1 MRQKPLAIKRNT
13 ESDQSFRKKQI
24 LSRSLD
30 LVDYDFV
37 KQKLADFCTF
47 SGSRKIANE
56 MIPSYSQST
65 VSQLQIETEEGVRL
79 VSNAGS
85 FSLAGIK
92 DHGDSIKIAGLGGIL
107 TGQEFL
113 IIANTIEALSNA
125 RGTLVEH
132 QEELPVLLE
141 LAREIP
147 DLSYLAYSITSKIAG
162 NGQVLDSA
170 TPNLGNIRQQ
180 VRESYSRVTGALES
194 IISESET
201 SGTIQDDVISVRGDR
216 LVVQVK
222 SNMRSRVP
230 GIVHDASN
238 TGMTLFIE
246 PFKTVSLCNSWRE
259 FTLEE
264 EREVQKVLQ
273 DLSSQVGVLSDE
285 INSAI
290 ISAANLDFVI
300 AKSKYSI
307 SLNGLETNDEVTRDS
322 RQKEAINLIDAR
334 HPILG
339 KDGVPLSLQM
349 GPNWTVLVITGPN
362 TGGKTVAIK
371 TVGLLA
377 AMNQSGIQI
386 PAAVGSELPIFD
398 GIYADIGDQQ
408 SITNSVS
415 TFSSHIKNLNDILD
429 NCSSHSL
436 LLLDEVGSS
445 TDPEEGSAIAKA
457 VLEYLAENKIQT
469 LITTHHNTVT
479 LMAESDD
486 RMRNASFQLDPKDLK
501 PTYKMVL
508 GLPGQ
513 SYAMAV
519 ATRLGL
525 KDEIVKKADKYLSA
539 EFKEIS
545 DWITR
550 VTDEKNRISET
561 IDEIESQYKEVESIR
576 SQLNEQIDYLIQNR
590 QRILDSIHHTA
601 EEKYKDIETLLKKA
615 QMAYSWVKHT
625 QESPDSIK
633 QNIDKTEKEFE
644 SLGIDKL
651 ESTTQKPNYEEFH
664 TGDTVTVRGLNL
676 TGVIT
681 KYNQLT
687 QIAELKIGNL
697 RMDVDISRLNKDTPE
712 YNPDSSTEPT
722 RLSHNTTL
730 IEQISYSNKIDIRGM
745 RAEPSLQIM
754 ENFLDESLKNG
765 LSKVFIVHGKG
776 TGALRKAIRESLE
789 GHPLV
794 NSFGSE
800 PDALGEDGATYV
812 VLN

>member
-1 MRQKPLAIKRNT
+1 MRQKPLAIKRST

-30 LVDYDFV
+30 LLDYGFV
-37 KQKLADFCTF
+37 KQELADFCTF

-56 MIPSYSQST
+56 MVPSYSQSI
-65 VSQLQIETEEGVRL
+65 VSRLQIETEEGVRL

-92 DHGDSIKIAGLGGIL
+92 DHGDSIKIADLGGIL

-147 DLSYLAYSITSKIAG
+147 DLSYLAYSITSKIAA

-170 TPNLGNIRQQ
+170 TPNLGNIRRQ

-290 ISAANLDFVI
+290 TSAANLDFVI

-339 KDGVPLSLQM
+339 TDGVPLSLKM

-386 PAAVGSELPIFD
+386 PAAVGSGLPIFD
-398 GIYADIGDQQ
+398 GIYADIGDHQ

-457 VLEYLAENKIQT
+457 VLEYLAENRIQT

-486 RMRNASFQLDPKDLK
+486 RMRNASFQLDPKNLK

-561 IDEIESQYKEVESIR
+561 MGEIESQHKEVESIR

-625 QESPDSIK
+625 QESSDSIK

-644 SLGIDKL
+644 SLRIDKP
-651 ESTTQKPNYEEFH
+651 ESTTQKHNYKEFH

-712 YNPDSSTEPT
+712 YNPDSSTET
-722 RLSHNTTL
+722 TILSHNTTL

-754 ENFLDESLKNG
+754 ENFLDEALKNG

-776 TGALRKAIRESLE
+776 TGALRKAVRESLE

>member
-1 MRQKPLAIKRNT
+1 MRHKPLAIKRST
-13 ESDQSFRKKQI
+13 EPDQPYRKKQI

-37 KQKLADFCTF
+37 RQKLGDFCTF
-47 SGSRKIANE
+47 SGSRKIANG
-56 MIPSYSQST
+56 MFPSYFQPT
-65 VSQLQIETEEGVRL
+65 VSQLQVETEEGIRL
-79 VSNAGS
+79 ISNTGG
-85 FSLAGIK
+85 FSLRGIN
-92 DHGDSIKIAGLGGIL
+92 DHGDSIKIADLGGIL
-107 TGQEFL
+107 TGQELL

-125 RGTLVEH
+125 KNTLMEYPG
-132 QEELPVLLE
+132 ELPVLLE
-141 LAREIP
+141 LAKEIP
-147 DLSYLAYSITSKIAG
+147 DLSYLAFSITSKIAG
-162 NGQVLDSA
+162 TGLVLDSA
-170 TPNLGNIRQQ
+170 TPNLVNIRRQ

-194 IISESET
+194 IISESELL
-201 SGTIQDDVISVRGDR
+201 GTIQDDVISVRGDR

-264 EREVQKVLQ
+264 EREVQKVLH
-273 DLSSQVGVLSDE
+273 DLSSQVGSLSHE
-285 INSAI
+285 INSGI
-290 ISAANLDFVI
+290 TSAANLDFVI

-307 SLNGLETNDEVTRDS
+307 SLSGLETDDEIGGHS
-322 RQKEAINLIDAR
+322 GQKEAINLIDAR
-334 HPILG
+334 HPMLG
-339 KDGVPLSLQM
+339 ENGVPLSLQM
-349 GPNWTVLVITGPN
+349 SPNWTVLVITGPN
-362 TGGKTVAIK
+362 AGGKTVAIK

-386 PAAVGSELPIFD
+386 PAAAGSELPVFD

-415 TFSSHIKNLNDILD
+415 TFSSHIKNINDILD
-429 NCSSHSL
+429 NCSSQSL

-457 VLEYLAENKIQT
+457 VLEYLAENKIQA

-525 KDEIVKKADKYLSA
+525 KDEIVKKANKYLSA

-545 DWITR
+545 NWITTI
-550 VTDEKNRISET
+550 TDEKNRISET
-561 IDEIESQYKEVESIR
+561 MGEIESQYKEVESIR
-576 SQLNEQIDYLIQNR
+576 SELNEQIDYLIQNR

-625 QESPDSIK
+625 NDNPDSIK
-633 QNIDKTEKEFE
+633 QNIDETEKKLK
-644 SLGIDKL
+644 SLRIEKPD
-651 ESTTQKPNYEEFH
+651 STIQKPNNEEFQ
-664 TGDTVTVRGLNL
+664 TGDSVTVRGLNL

-697 RMDVDISRLNKDTPE
+697 RMDVDISRLNKGTSEDKAPA
-712 YNPDSSTEPT
+712 PAEPT
-722 RLSHNTTL
+722 RLGHNTSL
-730 IEQISYSNKIDIRGM
+730 IEHNSYSNKVDIRGM

-754 ENFLDESLKNG
+754 ETFLDESLKNG
-765 LSKVFIVHGKG
+765 LSKVFIIHGKG
-776 TGALRKAIRESLE
+776 TGALRKVIRESLE

>member
-1 MRQKPLAIKRNT
+1 MRQKPLAIKRST

-30 LVDYDFV
+30 LLDYGFV
-37 KQKLADFCTF
+37 KQELADFCTF

-56 MIPSYSQST
+56 MVPSYSQSI
-65 VSQLQIETEEGVRL
+65 VSRLQIETEEGVRL

-92 DHGDSIKIAGLGGIL
+92 DHGDSIKIADLGGIL

-147 DLSYLAYSITSKIAG
+147 DLSYLAYSITSKIAA

-170 TPNLGNIRQQ
+170 TPNLGNIRRQ

-246 PFKTVSLCNSWRE
+246 PFRTVSLCNSWRE

-285 INSAI
+285 INSGI

-339 KDGVPLSLQM
+339 TDAVPLSLKMSQ
-349 GPNWTVLVITGPN
+349 NWTVLVITGPN

-386 PAAVGSELPIFD
+386 PAAVGSGLPIFD
-398 GIYADIGDQQ
+398 GIYADIGDHQ

-457 VLEYLAENKIQT
+457 VLEYLAENRIQT

-486 RMRNASFQLDPKDLK
+486 RMRNASFQLDPKNLK

-561 IDEIESQYKEVESIR
+561 IGEIESQYKEVESIR

-712 YNPDSSTEPT
+712 YNPDSSTET
-722 RLSHNTTL
+722 TILSHNTTL

-776 TGALRKAIRESLE
+776 TGALRKAVRESLE

>member
-170 TPNLGNIRQQ
+170 TPNLGNIRRQ

-561 IDEIESQYKEVESIR
+561 IGEIESQYKEVESIR

-687 QIAELKIGNL
+687 QIVELKIGNL

-712 YNPDSSTEPT
+712 YNPDSFTEPT

-800 PDALGEDGATYV
+800 PDALGGDGATYV

>member
-1 MRQKPLAIKRNT
+1 MRQKPLAIRRST

-24 LSRSLD
+24 LSRSLG
-30 LVDYDFV
+30 LLDYGFV
-37 KQKLADFCTF
+37 KQELADFCTF

-56 MIPSYSQST
+56 MVPSYSQSI
-65 VSQLQIETEEGVRL
+65 VSRLQIETEEGVRL

-92 DHGDSIKIAGLGGIL
+92 DHGDSIKIADLGGIL

-147 DLSYLAYSITSKIAG
+147 DLSYLAYSITSKIAA

-170 TPNLGNIRQQ
+170 TPNLGNIRRQ

-290 ISAANLDFVI
+290 TSAANLDFVI

-339 KDGVPLSLQM
+339 TDAVPLSLKMSQ
-349 GPNWTVLVITGPN
+349 NWTVLVITGPN

-386 PAAVGSELPIFD
+386 PAAVGSGLPIFD
-398 GIYADIGDQQ
+398 GIYADIGDHQ

-486 RMRNASFQLDPKDLK
+486 RMRNASFQLDPKNLK

-561 IDEIESQYKEVESIR
+561 MGEIESQYKEVESIR

-625 QESPDSIK
+625 QESSDSIK

-644 SLGIDKL
+644 SLRIDKP
-651 ESTTQKPNYEEFH
+651 ESTTQKHNYKEFH
-664 TGDTVTVRGLNL
+664 TGDTVTVRGLHL
-676 TGVIT
+676 TGVLT

-712 YNPDSSTEPT
+712 YNSDSSTET
-722 RLSHNTTL
+722 TILSHNTTL

-776 TGALRKAIRESLE
+776 TGALRKAVRESLE

>member
-1 MRQKPLAIKRNT
+1 MRQKSLAIKLST
-13 ESDQSFRKKQI
+13 EPDQSYRKKQV

-30 LVDYDFV
+30 LVDYDFI
-37 KQKLADFCTF
+37 KQKLGDFCTF
-47 SGSRKIANE
+47 SGSRKIANK
-56 MIPSYSQST
+56 MFPSYFQPT
-65 VSQLQIETEEGVRL
+65 VSQLQIETEEGIRL
-79 VSNAGS
+79 ISNTGS
-85 FSLAGIK
+85 FSLRGIK
-92 DHGDSIKIAGLGGIL
+92 DHGDSIKIADLGGAL
-107 TGQEFL
+107 TGQELL

-125 RGTLVEH
+125 RSTLMEYP
-132 QEELPVLLE
+132 EELPVLLE
-141 LAREIP
+141 LAKEIP

-162 NGQVLDSA
+162 NGLVLDNA
-170 TPNLGNIRQQ
+170 TPNLGNIRRQ

-194 IISESET
+194 IISESEML
-201 SGTIQDDVISVRGDR
+201 GTIQDDVISTRGDR

-273 DLSSQVGVLSDE
+273 DLSSQVGSLSNE
-285 INSAI
+285 IDSAI
-290 ISAANLDFVI
+290 TSAANLDFVI

-307 SLNGLETNDEVTRDS
+307 SLNRLEPDGEINGHSGKKD
-322 RQKEAINLIDAR
+322 AINLIDAR
-334 HPILG
+334 HPMLG
-339 KDGVPLSLQM
+339 EDGVPLSLQM

-386 PAAVGSELPIFD
+386 PAAAGSELPIFD

-415 TFSSHIKNLNDILD
+415 TFSSHITNLNDILD
-429 NCSSHSL
+429 NCSSQSL

-561 IDEIESQYKEVESIR
+561 MGEIESQYKEVESIR
-576 SQLNEQIDYLIQNR
+576 SELNEQIDYLIQNR
-590 QRILDSIHHTA
+590 QTILDSIHHTA

-625 QESPDSIK
+625 NESPDSIE
-633 QNIDKTEKEFE
+633 QDIDETAKELKSLEIEK
-644 SLGIDKL
+644 SD
-651 ESTTQKPNYEEFH
+651 STIQKPNNEEFQA
-664 TGDTVTVRGLNL
+664 GDTVTVRGLNL

-687 QIAELKIGNL
+687 QITELKIGNL
-697 RMDVDISRLNKDTPE
+697 RMDVDISRLSKDTSE
-712 YNPDSSTEPT
+712 DKTSSSTEPT
-722 RLSHNTTL
+722 RLGHNTSL
-730 IEQISYSNKIDIRGM
+730 IENISFSNKIDIRGM
-745 RAEPSLQIM
+745 RAEPSLQVM
-754 ENFLDESLKNG
+754 ETFLDESLKNG